1 MITYETINS
10 LIKNVKTIRIAICP
24 ILSQS
29 IGAKKFQVA
38 TQVPVKKLA

>member
-10 LIKNVKTIRIAICP
+10 FIKNVKTIRIAICP

-29 IGAKKFQVA
+29 IGSQK
-38 TQVPVKKLA
+38 VPGSDTGPG